1 MAIKFSDSELNNMSK
16 NEMKFVIQTLQA
28 QLEDLNANMENLIE
42 QLRIANQHRFGRKT
56 ETLEAIDGQIGF
68 FNDVELFYEEDT
80 SEPLM
85 DVVVEKKK
93 KPKVKGQRE
102 INLAGFEE
110 EEISHKLSNETLDA
124 FYGKDNWRKLNP
136 EVYKRLKCIPTKW
149 IVEVHNVD
157 VVVGTDGDHQDEFLR
172 GDRPKDLL
180 RNSILTP
187 SLAAALINAK
197 YVNSMPLD
205 RMEKEFERNEINIS
219 KQTMSNWLMLLS
231 EKYFNAICERI
242 KRELL
247 SYHVNQCDETPVQV
261 LHRDGKSCGKSY
273 MWVHRLGELYLDKQ
287 IVLFEYQP
295 GRDHSFPLNF
305 YKDYQ
310 GVLVTDGLSQYHIVD
325 RKLEGLTNANCWV
338 HARRFFADAVK
349 AASKDNPEAAKN
361 SIAYQALLRI
371 SSIYQIEGSLKELT
385 AKERLKVRQ
394 ESIKPLVDEYF
405 TWIKSQSALTLPK
418 GKSGE
423 GIAYCI
429 NQEKYLRVFLED
441 GEVPIDN
448 SASERA
454 LRTFCIGRNNWKFCN
469 TERGAQA
476 SANIYS
482 ISETAKL
489 NNLKPLKYFE
499 YILTQLPERCDEN
512 GYIDQKQL
520 DDLMPWSDKIPEDCK
535 KKCAVK

>member
-1 MAIKFSDSELNNMSK
+1 MAMEYTESQLNNMSK
-16 NEMKFVIQTLQA
+16 DEMKIVILALQA
-28 QLEDLNANMENLIE
+28 QLNALNTNMEVLIE
-42 QLRIANQHRFGRKT
+42 QLRIANQQRFGRHT
-56 ETLEAIDGQIGF
+56 ETLSAIDGQIGF
-68 FNDVELFYEEDT
+68 FNDVEAVYEEDT
-80 SEPLM
+80 KEPLI
-85 DVVVEKKK
+85 DEVIEQKKK
-93 KPKVKGQRE
+93 KAKVKGQRD

-110 EEISHKLSNETLDA
+110 KEILHKLDPKDLDA
-124 FYGKDNWRKLNP
+124 FFGEGNWRRLPN
-136 EVYKRLKCIPTKW
+136 EVYKRLACIPTQW
-149 IVEVHNVD
+149 MVEAHSVE
-157 VVVGTDGDHQDEFLR
+157 VVVGTGGDHQDEFVR

-205 RMEKEFERNEINIS
+205 RMEKEFDRNEINIS

-242 KRELL
+242 KKELL
-247 SYHVNQCDETPVQV
+247 AYHVNQSDETPVQV
-261 LHRDGKSCGKSY
+261 LHKNGKPGSKSY
-273 MWVHRLGELYLDKQ
+273 MWVHRSGEFYRDKQ

-295 GRDHSFPLNF
+295 GRAHKFPMEF
-305 YKDYQ
+305 YKDYN
-310 GVLVTDGLSQYHIVD
+310 GILVTDGLSQYHLID
-325 RKLEGLTNANCWV
+325 KKLDGMVNANCWV

-349 AASKDNPEAAKN
+349 AASRGDPVAAKK

-371 SSIYQIEGSLKELT
+371 SSIYKIEESLKDLSTE
-385 AKERLKVRQ
+385 ERLETRIK
-394 ESIKPLVDEYF
+394 SIKPLVDEYF
-405 TWIKSQSALTLPK
+405 TWIKEQASVALPK
-418 GKSGE
+418 SKTAE
-423 GIAYCI
+423 GITYCI
-429 NQEKYLRVFLED
+429 NQESYLRIFLKD
-441 GEVPIDN
+441 GEVPMDN

-499 YILTQLPERCDEN
+499 YILTQLPYRCDEDGN
-512 GYIDQKQL
+512 VDPDKL

-535 KKCAVK
+535 KTRR

>member
-1 MAIKFSDSELNNMSK
+1 MATEYTESQLNNMSK
-16 NEMKFVIQTLQA
+16 DEMKIVILSLQT
-28 QLEDLNANMENLIE
+28 QLNTLNTNMEILIE
-42 QLRIANQHRFGRKT
+42 QLRIANQQRFGRHT
-56 ETLEAIDGQIGF
+56 ETLSSIDGQIGF
-68 FNDVELFYEEDT
+68 FNDVEAVYDENAEEPSIDEVT
-80 SEPLM
+80 ER
-85 DVVVEKKK
+85 KKK
-93 KPKVKGQRE
+93 KKVKGQRN

-110 EEISHKLSNETLDA
+110 KEILHTLDNNKLDA
-124 FYGKDNWRKLNP
+124 FFGEGNWRRLP
-136 EVYKRLKCIPTKW
+136 SEVYKRLACIPTQW

-157 VVVGTDGDHQDEFLR
+157 VVVGTDGDHQDEFVR

-205 RMEKEFERNEINIS
+205 RMEKEFDRNEINIS

-231 EKYFNAICERI
+231 EKYFTAVCERI
-242 KRELL
+242 KSELL
-247 SYHVNQCDETPVQV
+247 AYHVNQSDETPVQV
-261 LHRDGKSCGKSY
+261 LHKDGKPGGKSY
-273 MWVHRLGELYLDKQ
+273 MWVHRSGEFYRDKQ

-295 GRDHSFPLNF
+295 GRAHKFPLEF
-305 YKDYQ
+305 YKDYK
-310 GVLVTDGLSQYHIVD
+310 GILVTDGLSQYHLVD
-325 RKLEGLTNANCWV
+325 KKLDGVDNSNCWV

-349 AASKDNPEAAKN
+349 AASRGDPASAKR

-371 SSIYQIEGSLKELT
+371 SSIYKIEESLKDLT
-385 AKERLKVRQ
+385 PDERLRVRIK
-394 ESIKPLVDEYF
+394 SIKPLVDEYF
-405 TWIKSQSALTLPK
+405 TWIKEQASQALPK
-418 GKSGE
+418 GKTAE
-423 GIAYCI
+423 GITYCI
-429 NQEKYLRVFLED
+429 NQEQYLRVFLKD
-441 GEVPIDN
+441 GEVPVDN

-499 YILTQLPERCDEN
+499 YILTQLPYRCDADGN
-512 GYIDQKQL
+512 IDPNQL

-535 KKCAVK
+535 KIRR